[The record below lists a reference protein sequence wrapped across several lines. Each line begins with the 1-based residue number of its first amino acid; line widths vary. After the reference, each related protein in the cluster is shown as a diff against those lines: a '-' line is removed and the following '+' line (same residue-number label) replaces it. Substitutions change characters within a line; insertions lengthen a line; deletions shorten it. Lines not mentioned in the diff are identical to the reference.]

1 MFARSA
7 APDTAQGRAIQA
19 VNERWGDNHHDE
31 MPFRKNRRKGRES
44 IGIPVCKKKYKPF
57 HFEQVVMQPDDGTSD
72 VRVEVVVERLYGCR
86 CHHPQ
91 RKRVIE
97 RHGVRNDWQPFGVWS
112 LAKAQAQAKCET
124 MRLNRELREQ
134 TAATT
139 TTTTTTTAK
148 MTDREKMATAALSSS
163 SSDDDDD
170 DDDDEVTETGSRNS
184 KNLTVAAAAT
194 ASIVKRKPCR
204 TMCLN
209 GKCTWKVR
217 SAYDNIYKEI
227 HGESEDDER

>member
-1 MFARSA
+1 VTR
-7 APDTAQGRAIQA
+7 
-19 VNERWGDNHHDE
+19 
-31 MPFRKNRRKGRES
+31 
-44 IGIPVCKKKYKPF
+44 
-57 HFEQVVMQPDDGTSD
+57 QPDHNDGTATATD
-72 VRVEVVVERLYGCR
+72 VRVMVVVERLYGCR

-124 MRLNRELREQ
+124 VRLNRELREQ
-134 TAATT
+134 AAATST
-139 TTTTTTTAK
+139 K
-148 MTDREKMATAALSSS
+148 MTDEEKAETSALSSS
-163 SSDDDDD
+163 S
-170 DDDDEVTETGSRNS
+170 DDEDEDDNDEATDTGSRNS
-184 KNLTVAAAAT
+184 KNTAAVAAKAAT

-204 TMCLN
+204 TMCMN

>member
-1 MFARSA
+1 M
-7 APDTAQGRAIQA
+7 
-19 VNERWGDNHHDE
+19 
-31 MPFRKNRRKGRES
+31 
-44 IGIPVCKKKYKPF
+44 
-57 HFEQVVMQPDDGTSD
+57 
-72 VRVEVVVERLYGCR
+72 ERLYGCR

-124 MRLNRELREQ
+124 VRLNRELREQ

-139 TTTTTTTAK
+139 TTTTAK
-148 MTDREKMATAALSSS
+148 MTDEVKTATSALSSSS

-170 DDDDEVTETGSRNS
+170 DDDNDEVTDTGSRNS
-184 KNLTVAAAAT
+184 KNVAVAAAAT